1 MVKVVIQNI
10 EDLDVNSVILSSVR
24 QEKISNY
31 KQEQAILLSIAAEVA
46 LNKAVREVYP
56 DTVLP
61 LSYYYD
67 DKGKPYF
74 SDIDLHFSLSHSGN
88 FAVCA
93 VSDKEIGVD
102 IEKIRDVNPGV
113 ADRYFTVEECEY
125 ILSAENM
132 KKAFFE
138 IWTKTESRVKLT
150 GKGIAGRCDID
161 GEFKYEL
168 SEPQDGYI
176 MCICQY
182 ID

>member
-1 MVKVVIQNI
+1 MVKVIIQNT
-10 EDLDVNSVILSSVR
+10 EDLDVNSVTLSNVR
-24 QEKISNY
+24 QEKISRYNS
-31 KQEQAILLSIAAEVA
+31 EQTRLLSIAAEAA
-46 LNKAVREVYP
+46 LNKAVCEVYP

-74 SDIDLHFSLSHSGN
+74 SDMDLHFSLSHSGN
-88 FAVCA
+88 LAVCA

-102 IEKIRDVNPGV
+102 IEKIRDVNPAV
-113 ADRYFTVEECEY
+113 ADRYFTSEECEY
-125 ILSAENM
+125 ICNAENT

-150 GKGIAGRCDID
+150 GKGIAGICDID

-168 SEPQDGYI
+168 SEPEDGYI